1 MPLNIR
7 IILVEPL
14 YQGNVG
20 SVARA
25 MKNLGYSDLV
35 LVNPCKLEG
44 EACALASH
52 ARDLMHNARIVDSV
66 QKAIEGVNLVM
77 GTTSMTRSKQDEH
90 VRMPVHTSRQL
101 KEKLNGY
108 SGTIAILFGREDH
121 GFTNDELKQCDILVS
136 IPTSEEYPTINLSH
150 AVTIMLY
157 ELSDVVPGETP
168 LGEHF
173 DLELLYEH
181 LAEIL
186 DDISYPEHKKNKTH
200 LMLKRIFGR
209 AMLTPREVQTLRG
222 VLARIQRT
230 NL

>member
-1 MPLNIR
+1 MPLTIR
-7 IILVEPL
+7 VILVDPL

-52 ARDLMHNARIVDSV
+52 ARDLMHNARIVDTI
-66 QKAIEGVNLVM
+66 QEAIEGVNLIV
-77 GTTSMTRSKQDEH
+77 GTTGMTGSKRDEH
-90 VRMPVHTSRQL
+90 IRMPIHTSRQL
-101 KEKLNGY
+101 KGKLDGN
-108 SGTIAILFGREDH
+108 SGTIAILFGREDN
-121 GFTNDELKQCDILVS
+121 GFTNDELEQCDMLVS
-136 IPTSEEYPTINLSH
+136 IPTSEEYPIMNLSH

-157 ELSDVVPGETP
+157 ELSNVVPDETP

-200 LMLKRIFGR
+200 LMFKRIFGR
-209 AMLTPREVQTLRG
+209 AMLTPREIQTLRG

-230 NL
+230 IR